1 MAGKVEEVLAAIAR
15 LTPRERAELKR
26 QLAQFPWW
34 ARNEE
39 NPASHSARAEWEPD
53 FVVVF
58 DGGSVGNPG
67 RGYGSF
73 LLTRQYDGQTRH
85 RALELGAHMT
95 SNEAEY
101 DTLIAALKDLQ
112 VWIRESGGDVA
123 HTSVEVR
130 GDSQLVIRQVS
141 GRWRVR
147 EPRMLRRRDEVNR
160 LLALLGSFRLVE
172 QPREE
177 SVRLLGH

>member
-1 MAGKVEEVLAAIAR
+1 MASKVGEVLAAIAR
-15 LTPRERAELKR
+15 LTPRERADLKR

-34 ARNEE
+34 VHEEEYPAAQPARKG
-39 NPASHSARAEWEPD
+39 WVPD

-67 RGYGSF
+67 RGYGSY
-73 LLTRQYDGQTRH
+73 LLTREYDGQTRH
-85 RALELGAHMT
+85 RTLQLGGNVT

-112 VWIRESGGDVA
+112 VWIRESGGDVV
-123 HTSVEVR
+123 HTSLEVR

-147 EPRMLRRRDEVNR
+147 EPRLLNRRDEATR
-160 LLALLGSFRLVE
+160 LLAGFGGHRLVE